1 MMFFLCAVAG
11 SPGRPQF
18 SDSRSFFSLDGMWHV
33 QADPA
38 QRGIV
43 DGWQKKL
50 PSPTMGAPVPST
62 LNEVLGDTMTNF
74 SNAYFGA
81 LWFER
86 SVRVP
91 LDWLSS
97 SNVSLGLRFDAATA
111 NAQVWLNGL
120 PICSHRGVGLPFG
133 GTIDDAVKSGANR
146 LTVRVDG
153 NRNWQDLPPGASG
166 LDEYGNPILYGGDA
180 SLLHP
185 WARRLRMAH
194 EDARYPRG
202 LGRLLEL
209 APPRIAPLHRVL

>member
-1 MMFFLCAVAG
+1 MFFLCAVAG

-111 NAQVWLNGL
+111 NA
-120 PICSHRGVGLPFG
+120 GVAEWVADL
-133 GTIDDAVKSGANR
+133 
-146 LTVRVDG
+146 LTSRCRPAIRWH
-153 NRNWQDLPPGASG
+153 N
-166 LDEYGNPILYGGDA
+166 
-180 SLLHP
+180 
-185 WARRLRMAH
+185 
-194 EDARYPRG
+194 
-202 LGRLLEL
+202 
-209 APPRIAPLHRVL
+209 